1 MQRDFPHLTGSNA
14 FPHLD
19 TVDVYRYANE
29 FDYNRWQADTRL
41 TVCSVPWC
49 GDYENV
55 VKFDD
60 DEARDAYL
68 DGIAGPREVLTTAVH
83 VKPDGTV
90 KLPYPVS
97 VMQRYNYLVV
107 DLPTPTSDAQP
118 IPYADMPRKRR
129 YLYFIDDASQAAP
142 NTTLCTL
149 RLDIWSTYIN
159 DLTFEY
165 VMLDRGHAPMAAT
178 SAQAYLDAPLSN
190 SRYLLSP
197 DTDFGRDRP
206 RVAESKP
213 IVYNDNGDMRAVICS
228 YGDPRL
234 NWDGNT
240 PALSM
245 SYTQNLPAAFA
256 FCMDAGDLYTF
267 MENVDSQVPQF
278 KQCVQALF
286 LAPADMLG
294 IGSGFT
300 FAGVQC
306 NAVTGKRDRRTIFD
320 FAPAQFGYPAPYDKI
335 AKLYTYPYACVQLAD
350 LDGGLRTVRVED
362 TTGALEL
369 ESALSLVSP
378 WIAID
383 SHLIGIG
390 GAEEVVQYYNTATN
404 IFRYSGFDS
413 DTFKRWDVPTFR
425 VWQTGAFDTNWSH
438 MFDRAQAQTA
448 AENARAS
455 SLASN
460 ATAQT
465 NANNSAT
472 NITANNAVTVAA
484 NNALTAEANSVASTG
499 VSQSNTNLSEARNY
513 DLVSCSASYQADLAG
528 LAVAAS
534 NNNAQAAA
542 SGVNT
547 VVGVISE
554 LATGDIGGAVATGL
568 SGVTNTATSW
578 SCANASNAVSQSNST
593 LIHDASV
600 QGINGK
606 LSASVN
612 FNNRSTDLQNN
623 QRSFNNSTQNNA
635 STSIASNN
643 ANLTRT
649 NAANT
654 RSTADANAQ
663 RAYATATSAIANT
676 RAQQGMRAP
685 LLYGEHAHGDTAVT
699 RPIGTIAQI
708 VTEPIGAIMSAG
720 DQMLRFGY
728 NLGQQWRMNS
738 MQVMRHFTYWQAS
751 EVWCAG
757 EGGALESAQQTVKD
771 IFARGVT
778 VWSDPNEIGRVSI
791 YDNI

>member
-1 MQRDFPHLTGSNA
+1 MQRDFPHLAGSNA

-19 TVDVYRYANE
+19 TVDVFRYAND

-55 VKFDD
+55 VKFSDD
-60 DEARDAYL
+60 AARDAYL

-142 NTTLCTL
+142 NTTLCTV
-149 RLDIWSTYIN
+149 RLDVWSTYIN
-159 DLTFEY
+159 DLSFEY
-165 VMLDRGHAPMAAT
+165 VMLDRGHAPMVAT
-178 SAQAYLDAPLSN
+178 SVSEYLANPLEN
-190 SRYLLSP
+190 SCYLLAP
-197 DTDFGRDRP
+197 DADFGRDRP
-206 RVAESKP
+206 RVSADSP
-213 IVYNDNGDMRAVICS
+213 AVLNDGEMRLAICT
-228 YGDPRL
+228 YADPRGD
-234 NWDGNT
+234 WSAST
-240 PALSM
+240 PARAID
-245 SYTQNLPAAFA
+245 YVQGVTGAFA
-256 FCMDAGDLYTF
+256 FTVPMQSVNELF
-267 MENVDSQVPQF
+267 KKIDSQIPQF
-278 KQCVQALF
+278 KQCVQAMF
-286 LAPADMLG
+286 LCPARMLVEG
-294 IGSGFT
+294 ARFT
-300 FAGVQC
+300 FAGVEC
-306 NAVTGKRDRRTIFD
+306 MELLNRGERRLLFD
-320 FAPAQFGYPAPYDKI
+320 FSKDDFAYPAPYDRI
-335 AKLYTYPYACVQLAD
+335 AKLYTYPYASVRIAD
-350 LDGGLRTVRVED
+350 SDGSVRTVRIED
-362 TTGALEL
+362 TTGALSL
-369 ESALSLVSP
+369 DVALNAVAP
-378 WIAID
+378 WISFD
-383 SHLIGIG
+383 THLMGIG
-390 GAEEVVQYYNTATN
+390 AGERTVTFQNIAQGSFSYCGLDTEV
-404 IFRYSGFDS
+404 
-413 DTFKRWDVPTFR
+413 FKRFDIPTFR
-425 VWQTGAFDTNWSH
+425 VWQSGARETDWSH
-438 MFDRAQAQTA
+438 RFDRAQVQTA
-448 AENARAS
+448 ASNA
-455 SLASN
+455 LASAQALN

-465 NANNSAT
+465 NANNSAS

-484 NNALTAEANSVASTG
+484 NNALTAEANRVASSG
-499 VSQSNTNLSEARNY
+499 VTNSNTNLSEARNY
-513 DLVSCSASYQADLAG
+513 DLIACSASYKADLAG

-534 NNNAQAAA
+534 NNNAQATA

-547 VVGVISE
+547 VIGVISE
-554 LATGDIGGAVATGL
+554 IATGDIGGAIATGL
-568 SGVTNTATSW
+568 SGATNTATSW
-578 SCANASNAVSQSNST
+578 ACANASNAVSQSNSE

-606 LSASVN
+606 LTASVT
-612 FNNRSTDLQNN
+612 FNNESTNLQND
-623 QRSFNNSTQNNA
+623 QRSFNNSTQNSA

-643 ANLTRT
+643 ANLTLT

-663 RAYATATSAIANT
+663 RAYDTATSAIANT

-685 LLYGEHAHGDTAVT
+685 LLYGEHAHGETAVT

-728 NLGQQWRMNS
+728 NLGQQWRMES
-738 MQVMRHFTYWQAS
+738 MQVMRYFTYWQAS

-757 EGGALESAQQTVKD
+757 AGGALESAQQTVKD

-778 VWSDPNEIGRVSI
+778 VWSDPDEIGRVSI

>member
-1 MQRDFPHLTGSNA
+1 MQREFPHLAGSNA

-19 TVDVYRYANE
+19 AVDVYRYVNE

-60 DEARDAYL
+60 DKARDAYL

-107 DLPTPTSDAQP
+107 DLPTPTNDVQT

-149 RLDIWSTYIN
+149 RLDVWSTYIN

-178 SAQAYLDAPLSN
+178 SAQTYLDAPLSN

-240 PALSM
+240 PGLSM

-256 FCMDAGDLYTF
+256 FCMDAGDLSAF
-267 MENVDSQVPQF
+267 MTNVDSQVPQF

-306 NAVTGKRDRRTIFD
+306 NAVSGKRDRRTIFD
-320 FAPAQFGYPAPYDKI
+320 FAPSQFGYPAPYDKI

-362 TTGALEL
+362 TTGALEV

-390 GAEEVVQYYNTATN
+390 GAEEIVQYYNTATN

-425 VWQTGAFDTNWSH
+425 VWQTGAFETNWSH

-448 AENARAS
+448 ASNALAS
-455 SLASN
+455 AQASN

-465 NANNSAT
+465 NANNSAA

-663 RAYATATSAIANT
+663 RAYGTATSAIANT

-685 LLYGEHAHGDTAVT
+685 LLYGEHAHGETAAT

-728 NLGQQWRMNS
+728 NLGQQWRMDS

>member
-1 MQRDFPHLTGSNA
+1 MQRR

-19 TVDVYRYANE
+19 GANSFPHLHTVDVYRYANE
-29 FDYNRWQADTRL
+29 FDYSRWQPDTKL
-41 TVCSVPWC
+41 TVCTVPWC

-55 VKFDD
+55 VKFEDD
-60 DEARDAYL
+60 AARDAYL

-107 DLPTPTSDAQP
+107 DLPTPTSDMQP

-149 RLDIWSTYIN
+149 RLDVWSTFIN
-159 DLTFEY
+159 DLSFEY

-178 SAQAYLDAPLSN
+178 SVDEYLANPLDNSSYLIAPDA
-190 SRYLLSP
+190 
-197 DTDFGRDRP
+197 DFGRDRP
-206 RVAESKP
+206 RVSADAP
-213 IVYNDNGDMRAVICS
+213 AVLNDGEMRLAICT
-228 YGDPRL
+228 YADPRGD
-234 NWDGNT
+234 WSAST
-240 PALSM
+240 PARSID
-245 SYTQNLPAAFA
+245 YVQGVTGAFA
-256 FCMDAGDLYTF
+256 FTVPLQSVNDLL
-267 MENVDSQVPQF
+267 NNIDSQVPQF
-278 KQCVQALF
+278 KQCVQAMF
-286 LAPADMLG
+286 LCPARMLVEG
-294 IGSGFT
+294 AKFT
-300 FAGVQC
+300 FAGVEC
-306 NAVTGKRDRRTIFD
+306 MELLDRRERRLLFD
-320 FAPAQFGYPAPYDKI
+320 FSKSDFAYPAPYDAI
-335 AKLYTYPYACVQLAD
+335 AKLYTYPYASVRMTD
-350 LDGGLRTVRVED
+350 SDGSVRTVRVED
-362 TTGALEL
+362 TTGALSL
-369 ESALSLVSP
+369 DVALNAVAP
-378 WIAID
+378 WISFD
-383 SHLIGIG
+383 THLMGIG
-390 GAEEVVQYYNTATN
+390 AGERTVTFQN
-404 IFRYSGFDS
+404 IAQVGFSYCGLDS
-413 DTFKRWDVPTFR
+413 ETFKRFDIPTFR
-425 VWQTGAFDTNWSH
+425 VFQSGARETDWSH
-438 MFDRAQAQTA
+438 RFDRAQAQTA
-448 AENARAS
+448 ADNALAS

-465 NANNSAT
+465 NANNSAV

-484 NNALTAEANSVASTG
+484 NNALTVEANRVASTG
-499 VSQSNTNLSEARNY
+499 VSLSNTNLSEARSY
-513 DLVSCSASYQADLAG
+513 DLISCSASYQADLAG

-578 SCANASNAVSQSNST
+578 SCANVSNAVSQSNST
-593 LIHDASV
+593 IIHDASV
-600 QGINGK
+600 QGITGK
-606 LSASVN
+606 LSASVD

-654 RSTADANAQ
+654 RSTADANAN
-663 RAYATATSAIANT
+663 RAYGTATSAIANT
-676 RAQQGMRAP
+676 RSQQGMRAP

-699 RPIGTIAQI
+699 RPIGTFAQI

-728 NLGQQWRMNS
+728 NLGQQWRMDS

-757 EGGALESAQQTVKD
+757 EGGALESAQQTIKD

-778 VWSDPNEIGRVSI
+778 VWSDPGEIGRVSI